1 MFEQAYVDGVM
12 AIHLRGEVDVI
23 ATYREVYADSY
34 SVDEAGSD
42 EELIRACAVLDY
54 EDGATGGACFQ
65 ALWDSLQQQPE
76 PKPETLWQHHNGGV
90 YRVLHIANQQTTNP
104 DKYPV
109 TVVYQ
114 GVVNGAVWTRPLSDW
129 HRSMTSVQGM
139 KVFPVLLFSDG
150 FWCYPCDLDTHKAS
164 LQEEGIDP
172 NDYQTILV
180 KLPLGAASNH
190 GGEEEAIGCYIR
202 EHHLKPVFS
211 MSL

>member
-1 MFEQAYVDGVM
+1 MFEQAYADGVM

-23 ATYREVYADSY
+23 ATYREVYADSC

-54 EDGATGGACFQ
+54 DDGATGGACFQ
-65 ALWDSLQQQPE
+65 ALWDSLQQQSE

-114 GVVNGAVWTRPLSDW
+114 GVVNDAVWTRVNSETAEQWNEL
-129 HRSMTSVQGM
+129 RKEIG
-139 KVFPVLLFSDG
+139 SDG
-150 FWCYPCDLDTHKAS
+150 KPARTKETLAYAISVAHSITCGVRRTDDMGLILREMAARWDDRQAIDDLLYEA
-164 LQEEGIDP
+164 LE
-172 NDYQTILV
+172 LV
-180 KLPLGAASNH
+180 NPKGKVY
-190 GGEEEAIGCYIR
+190 GD
-202 EHHLKPVFS
+202 
-211 MSL
+211 